1 MQKQDYIIKS
11 VLYQRITV
19 VGNELLFDKLSRT
32 LNDIKQQL
40 ESITD
45 TPGLDEDDLAPLRT
59 VVEMLAGF
67 EEFDTHRLYKR

>member
-11 VLYQRITV
+11 VLYQRIKV